1 MKSKISELQPTAD
14 TTGLVKL
21 LPLYLIV
28 FFSFFDTHAQMP
40 ILAPFATSLG
50 ATPFLIGLVVG
61 TYSIFN
67 ITGNFTSGVWI
78 DKTSWKMPLFI
89 GLAGVSL
96 ILALYPQALN
106 PAGLIAIRA
115 AHGYLGGILVPAAL
129 ACLTKG
135 QDSATHGKSL
145 ALFGA
150 SIGLAA
156 VTGPMFAGIIAS
168 NHGFSTVYYS
178 LAAMMAAATVLSLI
192 PLMRLRQILCR
203 YEQPLVSFKQIAGR
217 APMKSAFCFAL
228 GTMGST
234 GALASFLPTRAALL
248 GLNPAQTGMLFATFA
263 LTAILVQ
270 ATWPK
275 IFKPLFRKDFL
286 GGAAG
291 LALISLALT
300 IAASAGSSLGLFL
313 ALALFGTGF
322 GFSFQSMLG
331 LVVSGSE
338 LHWRGRAIGL
348 FFAVYSLGVAL
359 MPPFSGLVWQ
369 IAPAIFPFYTAAAA
383 ALVWMVVGYRIS
395 AKIL

>member
-1 MKSKISELQPTAD
+1 MNSFRIKSP
-14 TTGLVKL
+14 GLSANQFYSM
-21 LPLYLIV
+21 LPIYLIV

-40 ILAPFATSLG
+40 ILAPFAVSLG

-61 TYSIFN
+61 TYSLFN
-67 ITGNFTSGVWI
+67 ITGNFTSGAWI

-96 ILALYPQALN
+96 ILALYPQAVN

-115 AHGYLGGILVPAAL
+115 AHGYMGGILVPAAL

-135 QDSATHGKSL
+135 QDSANHGNSL

-156 VTGPMFAGIIAS
+156 VTGPMFAGITANS
-168 NHGFSTVYYS
+168 YGFSAVYYS
-178 LAAMMAAATVLSLI
+178 LAAMMATATALSLI
-192 PLMRLRQILCR
+192 PLLRSKLPLCP
-203 YEQPLVSFKQIAGR
+203 YERPLLSFRQIAGL
-217 APMKSAFCFAL
+217 PPLKSAFCFAL

-275 IFKPLFRKDFL
+275 FFKPLFRKNL
-286 GGAAG
+286 RGGAAG
-291 LALISLALT
+291 LALISLALI
-300 IAASAGSSLGLFL
+300 IAASAVSSLGLYL
-313 ALALFGTGF
+313 ALALFGVGF

-331 LVVSGSE
+331 LVVAGSE
-338 LHWRGRAIGL
+338 LQWRGRAIGL

-369 IAPAIFPFYTAAAA
+369 LAPAIFPFYTAAAG
-383 ALVWMVVGYRIS
+383 ALVWMVIGYRVS
-395 AKIL
+395 AVR